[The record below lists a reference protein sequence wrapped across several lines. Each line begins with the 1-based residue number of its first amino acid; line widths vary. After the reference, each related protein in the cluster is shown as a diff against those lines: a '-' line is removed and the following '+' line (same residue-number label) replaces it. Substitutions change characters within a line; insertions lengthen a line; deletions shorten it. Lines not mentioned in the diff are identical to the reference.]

1 MHILNGRLMFLGACF
16 ADEIMTSSRIKQDD
30 SRMSVQRKR
39 THEDL
44 LTLGNVLHCGVV
56 DVAGLRNGHLLWT
69 TWQVGD
75 VALSGILLWRT
86 LERSGPSNHN

>member
-1 MHILNGRLMFLGACF
+1 
-16 ADEIMTSSRIKQDD
+16 
-30 SRMSVQRKR
+30 MSVQRKR

-86 LERSGPSNHN
+86 LERSGPSNHS